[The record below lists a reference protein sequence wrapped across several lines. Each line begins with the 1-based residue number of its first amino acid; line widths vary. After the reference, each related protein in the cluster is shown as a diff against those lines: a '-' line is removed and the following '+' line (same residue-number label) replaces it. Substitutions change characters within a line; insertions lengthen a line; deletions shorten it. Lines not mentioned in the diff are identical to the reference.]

1 MALSLYRKYR
11 PEVFA
16 DVVGQEHV
24 EKTLINAIS
33 EGAVAHAYLFCGP
46 RGTGKT
52 TSARL
57 LAKALLCES
66 AQNGQPDGTCPQCL
80 EIAQGTHPDVFE
92 LDAAS
97 RTGVDNVREEII
109 GRVGFAPTRGRFKV
123 YIIDEVHMLSTAAF
137 NALLKTLEEPPEHV
151 VFVLCT
157 TDPHKVPETIQSRC
171 QRFDFRRF
179 SVEEIVGYLERISK
193 GEGFEYEPEA
203 LEFIAAKSA
212 GGMRDATTALEQVGV
227 YTEGKITLD
236 EATRMFGQIDI
247 AALFEIAGYIARRD
261 TPSCF
266 VWINDLVGRGVDLA
280 QFARDLASHLRN
292 LYVTAITGGE
302 NGIVAC
308 TAAQLER
315 YRQQAAEFG
324 GVDRLARALDI
335 CGALVAELRN
345 SADARLSVEI
355 AMTRLT
361 RPDSEL
367 TLEAL
372 AERIEALELRPSMA
386 AAPVISSAAEN
397 SQPTSAA
404 GSDMGDFS
412 TSSPYGDSGR
422 NDNGAMPYGDIG
434 RNDNGTM
441 PRGDSGR
448 NDNPASDDLP
458 PWEGSEPSPV
468 AMNDAAPSAIPG
480 DTSPS
485 VISSGAADT
494 SSSVISS
501 GASDSERSREIS
513 PAADMSPERLLAA
526 LLSVVK
532 REDAATGALLSGVS
546 LSTED
551 GQYQLLFPTG
561 SDFQMRIVNGPDAKA
576 IINKAFAEVLGHE
589 VHFSCQI
596 GSFSGLSAQP
606 APLTSEPPASIADDI
621 PPIDDGYFE
630 SLVAEQQAT
639 PVDEMP
645 ADFADALSAFGA
657 GVKVQEINDEE

>member
-11 PEVFA
+11 PEVFS

-52 TSARL
+52 TTARL

-66 AQNGQPDGTCPQCL
+66 DAVQPDGTCPQCL
-80 EIAQGTHPDVFE
+80 EIAQSTHPDVFE

-123 YIIDEVHMLSTAAF
+123 YIIDEVHMLSNAAF

-179 SVEEIVGYLERISK
+179 SIEEITGYLERISK

-247 AALFEIAGYIARRD
+247 AALFEIAGYIAQRD

-266 VWINDLVGRGVDLA
+266 VWINDLVGRGVDLS
-280 QFARDLASHLRN
+280 QFSRDLAAHLRN

-315 YRQQAAEFG
+315 YRQQAREFG

-335 CGALVAELRN
+335 CGSLVSELRN
-345 SADARLSVEI
+345 SSDARLSVEI

-361 RPDSEL
+361 RPDSEI

-372 AERIEALELRPSMA
+372 AERIEALELRPSMGA
-386 AAPVISSAAEN
+386 VAQPAFEPVAQPQVQAAP
-397 SQPTSAA
+397 QPAPVVDDVPQEA
-404 GSDMGDFS
+404 
-412 TSSPYGDSGR
+412 
-422 NDNGAMPYGDIG
+422 
-434 RNDNGTM
+434 
-441 PRGDSGR
+441 
-448 NDNPASDDLP
+448 PASEPELQPAVADDTP
-458 PWEGSEPSPV
+458 PWEDATPIPDPEPAPVPVPQPEPEPEPV
-468 AMNDAAPSAIPG
+468 AVA
-480 DTSPS
+480 
-485 VISSGAADT
+485 SG
-494 SSSVISS
+494 
-501 GASDSERSREIS
+501 
-513 PAADMSPERLLAA
+513 DMSPERLLAA
-526 LLSVVK
+526 LLSVVR

-546 LSTED
+546 IAEED
-551 GQYQLLFPTG
+551 GMYHLLFPTG
-561 SDFQMRIVNGPDAKA
+561 SDFQMRIVSGPEAKT

-589 VHFSCQI
+589 AHFDCRI

-606 APLTSEPPASIADDI
+606 APLTSEPPASAADD
-621 PPIDDGYFE
+621 PRIDDGYFE
-630 SLVAEQQAT
+630 SLVAEQSAV
-639 PVDEMP
+639 PSDEMP

-657 GVKVQEINDEE
+657 GVKVHEINDEE

>member
-24 EKTLINAIS
+24 EKTLVNAIS

-179 SVEEIVGYLERISK
+179 SIEEIVGYLERISK

-261 TPSCF
+261 TSSCF
-266 VWINDLVGRGVDLA
+266 VWINDLVGRGVDLS

-335 CGALVAELRN
+335 CGALIAELRN
-345 SADARLSVEI
+345 SSDARLSVEI

-372 AERIEALELRPSMA
+372 AERIEALELRPSMGA
-386 AAPVISSAAEN
+386 VSQPAFETVPASVAASAVESESVVSRVAEEPPASTPVDDTPPWEDAAPVAEPMSTPEPEPAPAAE
-397 SQPTSAA
+397 PIAA
-404 GSDMGDFS
+404 
-412 TSSPYGDSGR
+412 
-422 NDNGAMPYGDIG
+422 
-434 RNDNGTM
+434 
-441 PRGDSGR
+441 
-448 NDNPASDDLP
+448 
-458 PWEGSEPSPV
+458 V
-468 AMNDAAPSAIPG
+468 A
-480 DTSPS
+480 T
-485 VISSGAADT
+485 
-494 SSSVISS
+494 
-501 GASDSERSREIS
+501 
-513 PAADMSPERLLAA
+513 ADMSPERLLAA

-561 SDFQMRIVNGPDAKA
+561 SDFQMRVVNGPEAKA

-606 APLTSEPPASIADDI
+606 APLTSEPPMSIADDI

-630 SLVAEQQAT
+630 SLVAEQSVVPA
-639 PVDEMP
+639 DEMP

-657 GVKVQEINDEE
+657 GVKVHEINDEE

>member
-361 RPDSEL
+361 RPNSEL

-404 GSDMGDFS
+404 GSGEGDFS
-412 TSSPYGDSGR
+412 TPSPRGDSGR

-458 PWEGSEPSPV
+458 PWEGSESSPV

-480 DTSPS
+480 DTSP
-485 VISSGAADT
+485 
-494 SSSVISS
+494 SVISS

-576 IINKAFAEVLGHE
+576 IINRAFAEVLGHE

-606 APLTSEPPASIADDI
+606 APLTSEPPTSIADDI

-639 PVDEMP
+639 PADEMP

>member
-11 PEVFA
+11 PEVFS

-33 EGAVAHAYLFCGP
+33 EGSVAHAYLFCGP

-52 TSARL
+52 TTARL

-66 AQNGQPDGTCPQCL
+66 GGAQPDGTCPQCL
-80 EIAQGTHPDVFE
+80 EIAQSTHPDVFE

-123 YIIDEVHMLSTAAF
+123 YIIDEVHMLSNAAF

-179 SVEEIVGYLERISK
+179 SIEEIMGYLERISK

-212 GGMRDATTALEQVGV
+212 GGMRDATTALEQVAV

-236 EATRMFGQIDI
+236 EATRMFGQIDV

-266 VWINDLVGRGVDLA
+266 VWINDLVGRGVDLS
-280 QFARDLASHLRN
+280 QFARDLAAHLRN

-335 CGALVAELRN
+335 CGALVSELRN
-345 SADARLSVEI
+345 SSDARLSVEI

-372 AERIEALELRPSMA
+372 AERIEALELRPSMGA
-386 AAPVISSAAEN
+386 GAQPAFEPAVQAQAQPEPQPAVVDDTPPWEDAAPAPESMPEPALQANDMASPSVISGEANEVSAVEK
-397 SQPTSAA
+397 SQPEPFV
-404 GSDMGDFS
+404 GSDGGDFS
-412 TSSPYGDSGR
+412 TPSPSGGSGR
-422 NDNGAMPYGDIG
+422 NDNI
-434 RNDNGTM
+434 
-441 PRGDSGR
+441 
-448 NDNPASDDLP
+448 
-458 PWEGSEPSPV
+458 V
-468 AMNDAAPSAIPG
+468 A
-480 DTSPS
+480 
-485 VISSGAADT
+485 SGA
-494 SSSVISS
+494 
-501 GASDSERSREIS
+501 
-513 PAADMSPERLLAA
+513 MSPERLLAA
-526 LLSVVK
+526 LLSVVR

-546 LSTED
+546 LAEED
-551 GQYQLLFPTG
+551 GQYHLLFPTG

-589 VHFSCQI
+589 AHFDCRI
-596 GSFSGLSAQP
+596 GSFTGLSAQP
-606 APLTSEPPASIADDI
+606 APLTSEPPMSAADDVRI
-621 PPIDDGYFE
+621 DDGYTPVDDGYFE
-630 SLVAEQQAT
+630 SLVAEQSA
-639 PVDEMP
+639 VSSDEMP

-657 GVKVQEINDEE
+657 GVKVHEINDEE

>member
-11 PEVFA
+11 PEVFS

-52 TSARL
+52 TTARL

-66 AQNGQPDGTCPQCL
+66 DAAQPDGTCPQCL
-80 EIAQGTHPDVFE
+80 EIAQSTHPDVFE

-123 YIIDEVHMLSTAAF
+123 YIIDEVHMLSNAAF

-179 SVEEIVGYLERISK
+179 SIEEITGYLERISK

-247 AALFEIAGYIARRD
+247 AALFEIAGYIAQRD

-266 VWINDLVGRGVDLA
+266 VWINDLVGRGVDLS
-280 QFARDLASHLRN
+280 QFSRDLAAHLRN

-308 TAAQLER
+308 TTAQLER
-315 YRQQAAEFG
+315 YRQQAREFG

-335 CGALVAELRN
+335 CGSLVSELRN
-345 SADARLSVEI
+345 SSDARLSVEI

-361 RPDSEL
+361 RPDSEI

-372 AERIEALELRPSMA
+372 AERIEALELRPSMGAVAQA
-386 AAPVISSAAEN
+386 AFDPVAQPHAQADSQPAPVVDDVPQEASAFELEP
-397 SQPTSAA
+397 QPAVA
-404 GSDMGDFS
+404 
-412 TSSPYGDSGR
+412 
-422 NDNGAMPYGDIG
+422 
-434 RNDNGTM
+434 
-441 PRGDSGR
+441 
-448 NDNPASDDLP
+448 DDTP
-458 PWEGSEPSPV
+458 PWEDAVSIPDPEPAPVPVPQPEPEPV
-468 AMNDAAPSAIPG
+468 AVA
-480 DTSPS
+480 
-485 VISSGAADT
+485 SG
-494 SSSVISS
+494 
-501 GASDSERSREIS
+501 
-513 PAADMSPERLLAA
+513 DMSPERLLAA
-526 LLSVVK
+526 LLSVVR

-546 LSTED
+546 IAEED
-551 GQYQLLFPTG
+551 GMYHLLFPTG
-561 SDFQMRIVNGPDAKA
+561 SDFQMRIVSGPEAKT
-576 IINKAFAEVLGHE
+576 IINKAFAEVLGYE
-589 VHFSCQI
+589 AHFDCRI

-606 APLTSEPPASIADDI
+606 APLTSEPPASAADD
-621 PPIDDGYFE
+621 PRIDDGYFE
-630 SLVAEQQAT
+630 SLVAEQSAV
-639 PVDEMP
+639 PSDEMP

-657 GVKVQEINDEE
+657 GVKVHEINDEE

>member
-66 AQNGQPDGTCPQCL
+66 AQNGQPDGACPQCL

-315 YRQQAAEFG
+315 YRQQAVEFG

-386 AAPVISSAAEN
+386 AAPVISNAAEK
-397 SQPTSAA
+397 SQLEPVADS
-404 GSDMGDFS
+404 GMGDFS
-412 TSSPYGDSGR
+412 TPSPYGDSGR
-422 NDNGAMPYGDIG
+422 NDN
-434 RNDNGTM
+434 
-441 PRGDSGR
+441 
-448 NDNPASDDLP
+448 L
-458 PWEGSEPSPV
+458 
-468 AMNDAAPSAIPG
+468 
-480 DTSPS
+480 
-485 VISSGAADT
+485 ADEA

-501 GASDSERSREIS
+501 EASDSERSREIS

-561 SDFQMRIVNGPDAKA
+561 SDFQMRIVSGPDAKA

-606 APLTSEPPASIADDI
+606 APLTSEPPVSIADDV

>member
-66 AQNGQPDGTCPQCL
+66 AQNGQPDGTCSQCL

-386 AAPVISSAAEN
+386 AAPVISSAAEK
-397 SQPTSAA
+397 SQLEPVA

-468 AMNDAAPSAIPG
+468 VMDDAAPSAIPAEA
-480 DTSPS
+480 SPS
-485 VISSGAADT
+485 AISSGAADT

-576 IINKAFAEVLGHE
+576 IINRAFAEVLGHE

-606 APLTSEPPASIADDI
+606 APLTSEPPTSIADDI

>member
-123 YIIDEVHMLSTAAF
+123 YIIDEVHILSTAAF

-247 AALFEIAGYIARRD
+247 AALFEIAGYIAQRD

-266 VWINDLVGRGVDLA
+266 VWVNDLVGRGVDLS
-280 QFARDLASHLRN
+280 QFARDLAAHLRN

-315 YRQQAAEFG
+315 YRQQAVEFG

-345 SADARLSVEI
+345 SSDARLSVEI

-372 AERIEALELRPSMA
+372 AERIEALELRPSMGA
-386 AAPVISSAAEN
+386 APQPAFGATPFSAVADEAEPEPVVSHVAKEPPVAMPGDDTPPWEDAAPVTEPASVAE
-397 SQPTSAA
+397 PEPAPVA
-404 GSDMGDFS
+404 GSAVASADQPEMS
-412 TSSPYGDSGR
+412 T
-422 NDNGAMPYGDIG
+422 
-434 RNDNGTM
+434 
-441 PRGDSGR
+441 
-448 NDNPASDDLP
+448 
-458 PWEGSEPSPV
+458 
-468 AMNDAAPSAIPG
+468 
-480 DTSPS
+480 
-485 VISSGAADT
+485 
-494 SSSVISS
+494 
-501 GASDSERSREIS
+501 
-513 PAADMSPERLLAA
+513 ERLLAA
-526 LLSVVK
+526 VLAVVR

-546 LSTED
+546 LAEED
-551 GQYQLLFPTG
+551 GQYHLLFPTG
-561 SDFQMRIVNGPDAKA
+561 SEFQMRIVNGPDAKA
-576 IINKAFAEVLGHE
+576 LINKAFAEALGNP
-589 VHFSCQI
+589 VSFDCRI
-596 GSFSGLSAQP
+596 GSFSGLSAQA
-606 APLTSEPPASIADDI
+606 APLTSEPPVSFADDARV
-621 PPIDDGYFE
+621 DDSYFE
-630 SLVAEQQAT
+630 SLVAERSTVPA
-639 PVDEMP
+639 DEMP

-657 GVKVQEINDEE
+657 GVKVHEINDEE

>member
-372 AERIEALELRPSMA
+372 AERIEALELRSSMGTAPAISNEASNA
-386 AAPVISSAAEN
+386 AATSPVISNAAEK
-397 SQPTSAA
+397 SQPTPIA
-404 GSDMGDFS
+404 GSGVGDFS
-412 TSSPYGDSGR
+412 TPSPIGDSGR
-422 NDNGAMPYGDIG
+422 NDNG
-434 RNDNGTM
+434 TM
-441 PRGDSGR
+441 PIGESGR
-448 NDNPASDDLP
+448 ADSPVNDDLP
-458 PWEGSEPSPV
+458 PWEGAEPSPV
-468 AMNDAAPSAIPG
+468 VMDDAALSTIPAEA
-480 DTSPS
+480 PP
-485 VISSGAADT
+485 
-494 SSSVISS
+494 SVISS

-606 APLTSEPPASIADDI
+606 APLTSEPPTSIADDI

>member
-33 EGAVAHAYLFCGP
+33 EGSVAHAYLFCGP

-52 TSARL
+52 TTARL

-66 AQNGQPDGTCPQCL
+66 GGNQPDGTCPQCL
-80 EIAQGTHPDVFE
+80 EIAQSTHPDVFE

-109 GRVGFAPTRGRFKV
+109 GRVGFAPTRGRYKV
-123 YIIDEVHMLSTAAF
+123 YIIDEVHMLSNAAF

-179 SVEEIVGYLERISK
+179 SIEEITGYLERISK

-247 AALFEIAGYIARRD
+247 AALFEIAGYIAQRD

-266 VWINDLVGRGVDLA
+266 VWINDLVGRGVDLS
-280 QFARDLASHLRN
+280 QFSRDLAAHLRN

-315 YRQQAAEFG
+315 YRQQAREFG

-335 CGALVAELRN
+335 CGALIAELRN
-345 SADARLSVEI
+345 SSDARLCVEI

-372 AERIEALELRPSMA
+372 AERIEALELRPSMGAAVQPVFEA
-386 AAPVISSAAEN
+386 AAQPQVQAEPQSAPVDDDVLQEASAPEPQPVVAED
-397 SQPTSAA
+397 T
-404 GSDMGDFS
+404 
-412 TSSPYGDSGR
+412 
-422 NDNGAMPYGDIG
+422 
-434 RNDNGTM
+434 
-441 PRGDSGR
+441 
-448 NDNPASDDLP
+448 P
-458 PWEGSEPSPV
+458 PWE
-468 AMNDAAPSAIPG
+468 DAAPFPEPEPAPV
-480 DTSPS
+480 PEPQPES
-485 VISSGAADT
+485 VATVAT
-494 SSSVISS
+494 
-501 GASDSERSREIS
+501 
-513 PAADMSPERLLAA
+513 ADMSPERLLAA

-606 APLTSEPPASIADDI
+606 APLTSEPPMSIADDI
-621 PPIDDGYFE
+621 PPVDDGYFE
-630 SLVAEQQAT
+630 SLVAEQSAV
-639 PVDEMP
+639 PSDEMP

-657 GVKVQEINDEE
+657 GVKVHEINDEE

>member
-372 AERIEALELRPSMA
+372 AERIEVLELRPSMA
-386 AAPVISSAAEN
+386 AAPVISSAAEK
-397 SQPTSAA
+397 SQLEPVA

-412 TSSPYGDSGR
+412 TPSPYGDSGR
-422 NDNGAMPYGDIG
+422 NDSPVN
-434 RNDNGTM
+434 
-441 PRGDSGR
+441 
-448 NDNPASDDLP
+448 DDLP

-468 AMNDAAPSAIPG
+468 AMDETAPSTIPA

-485 VISSGAADT
+485 VISSE
-494 SSSVISS
+494 
-501 GASDSERSREIS
+501 ASDSERSREIS

-606 APLTSEPPASIADDI
+606 APLTSEPPVSIADDV

>member
-66 AQNGQPDGTCPQCL
+66 AQNGQPDGTCSQCL

-315 YRQQAAEFG
+315 YRQQAVEFG

-345 SADARLSVEI
+345 SVDARLSVEI

-386 AAPVISSAAEN
+386 AAPVISNAAEK
-397 SQPTSAA
+397 SQLEPVA

-468 AMNDAAPSAIPG
+468 VMDDAAPSAIPAEA
-480 DTSPS
+480 SPS
-485 VISSGAADT
+485 AISSGAADT

-606 APLTSEPPASIADDI
+606 APLTSEPPVSIADDV

>member
-372 AERIEALELRPSMA
+372 AERIEVLELRPSMT
-386 AAPVISSAAEN
+386 AAPAISSAVEKP
-397 SQPTSAA
+397 QPTSTA
-404 GSDMGDFS
+404 GSDMGVFS

-422 NDNGAMPYGDIG
+422 NDNGEHCAPAVEMTRRELAHTFHFGTNDLDDDLRRPLDLLARRIVPKRDAHAAFGDFRRHADCLEHG
-434 RNDNGTM
+434 RNRHLARSARRTRPDIDTALIERDDKTTSEQSRKGNVQEVVETLGVTRR
-441 PRGDSGR
+441 PR
-448 NDNPASDDLP
+448 ND
-458 PWEGSEPSPV
+458 G
-468 AMNDAAPSAIPG
+468 IG
-480 DTSPS
+480 KR
-485 VISSGAADT
+485 GRQ
-494 SSSVISS
+494 
-501 GASDSERSREIS
+501 RS
-513 PAADMSPERLLAA
+513 L
-526 LLSVVK
+526 
-532 REDAATGALLSGVS
+532 
-546 LSTED
+546 
-551 GQYQLLFPTG
+551 
-561 SDFQMRIVNGPDAKA
+561 
-576 IINKAFAEVLGHE
+576 
-589 VHFSCQI
+589 
-596 GSFSGLSAQP
+596 
-606 APLTSEPPASIADDI
+606 
-621 PPIDDGYFE
+621 
-630 SLVAEQQAT
+630 
-639 PVDEMP
+639 
-645 ADFADALSAFGA
+645 
-657 GVKVQEINDEE
+657 

>member
-66 AQNGQPDGTCPQCL
+66 AQNGPPDGTCPQCL

-345 SADARLSVEI
+345 SADARLSVAI

-386 AAPVISSAAEN
+386 AAPAISSAVEK
-397 SQPTSAA
+397 SQPTPVVDS
-404 GSDMGDFS
+404 GVGDFS
-412 TSSPYGDSGR
+412 TPSPYDDSGR
-422 NDNGAMPYGDIG
+422 NDDGAMPYGDSD
-434 RNDNGTM
+434 RA
-441 PRGDSGR
+441 DS
-448 NDNPASDDLP
+448 PASDDLP
-458 PWEGSEPSPV
+458 PWEGSEPSPF
-468 AMNDAAPSAIPG
+468 AMDDAAPSTIPD
-480 DTSPS
+480 DTSP
-485 VISSGAADT
+485 
-494 SSSVISS
+494 SVISS

-561 SDFQMRIVNGPDAKA
+561 SDFQMRIVSGPDAKA
-576 IINKAFAEVLGHE
+576 IINRAFAEVLGHE

-606 APLTSEPPASIADDI
+606 APLTSEPPTSIADDI

>member
-386 AAPVISSAAEN
+386 AAPVISSAAEK
-397 SQPTSAA
+397 SQLEPVA

-422 NDNGAMPYGDIG
+422 NDNGAMPRGDIG
-434 RNDNGTM
+434 RNDDGTT
-441 PRGDSGR
+441 PYGDSGR
-448 NDNPASDDLP
+448 NDSPASDDLP

-468 AMNDAAPSAIPG
+468 VMDDAAPSAIPAEA
-480 DTSPS
+480 SPS
-485 VISSGAADT
+485 AISG
-494 SSSVISS
+494 

-606 APLTSEPPASIADDI
+606 APLTSEPPTSIADDI

>member
-247 AALFEIAGYIARRD
+247 AALFEIAGYIAQRD

-266 VWINDLVGRGVDLA
+266 VWVNDLVGRGVDLS
-280 QFARDLASHLRN
+280 QFARDLAAHLRN
-292 LYVTAITGGE
+292 LDVTAITGGE

-315 YRQQAAEFG
+315 YRQQAVEFG

-345 SADARLSVEI
+345 SSDARLSVEI

-372 AERIEALELRPSMA
+372 AERIEALELRPSMGA
-386 AAPVISSAAEN
+386 APQPAFGATPFSAVADEAEPEPVVSHVAKEPPVAMPGDDTPPWEDAAPVTEPASVAE
-397 SQPTSAA
+397 PEPAPVA
-404 GSDMGDFS
+404 GSAVASADQPEMS
-412 TSSPYGDSGR
+412 T
-422 NDNGAMPYGDIG
+422 
-434 RNDNGTM
+434 
-441 PRGDSGR
+441 
-448 NDNPASDDLP
+448 
-458 PWEGSEPSPV
+458 
-468 AMNDAAPSAIPG
+468 
-480 DTSPS
+480 
-485 VISSGAADT
+485 
-494 SSSVISS
+494 
-501 GASDSERSREIS
+501 
-513 PAADMSPERLLAA
+513 ERLLAA
-526 LLSVVK
+526 VLAVVR

-546 LSTED
+546 LAEED
-551 GQYQLLFPTG
+551 GQYHLLFPTG
-561 SDFQMRIVNGPDAKA
+561 SEFQMRIVNGPDAKA
-576 IINKAFAEVLGHE
+576 LINKAFAEALGNP
-589 VHFSCQI
+589 VSFDCRI
-596 GSFSGLSAQP
+596 GSFSGLSAQA
-606 APLTSEPPASIADDI
+606 APLTSEPPVSFADDARV
-621 PPIDDGYFE
+621 DDSYFE
-630 SLVAEQQAT
+630 SLVAERSTVPA
-639 PVDEMP
+639 DEMP

-657 GVKVQEINDEE
+657 GVKVHEINDEE

>member
-24 EKTLINAIS
+24 EKTLVNAIS

-66 AQNGQPDGTCPQCL
+66 AQNGQPDGICPQCL

-179 SVEEIVGYLERISK
+179 SIEEIVGYLERISK

-261 TPSCF
+261 TSSCF
-266 VWINDLVGRGVDLA
+266 VWINDLVGRGVDLS

-335 CGALVAELRN
+335 CGALIAELRN
-345 SADARLSVEI
+345 SSDARLSVEI

-386 AAPVISSAAEN
+386 VASQPAFETVPAPTAVSAVESEPVVSRVAEEPPASMPVDDTPPWEDAAPVAEPMPTPEPEPTPAAE
-397 SQPTSAA
+397 PIAA
-404 GSDMGDFS
+404 
-412 TSSPYGDSGR
+412 
-422 NDNGAMPYGDIG
+422 
-434 RNDNGTM
+434 
-441 PRGDSGR
+441 
-448 NDNPASDDLP
+448 
-458 PWEGSEPSPV
+458 
-468 AMNDAAPSAIPG
+468 AA
-480 DTSPS
+480 T
-485 VISSGAADT
+485 
-494 SSSVISS
+494 
-501 GASDSERSREIS
+501 
-513 PAADMSPERLLAA
+513 ADMSPERLLAA
-526 LLSVVK
+526 LLSIVK

-551 GQYQLLFPTG
+551 GQYRLLFPTG
-561 SDFQMRIVNGPDAKA
+561 SDFQMRVVNGPEAKA

-606 APLTSEPPASIADDI
+606 APLTSEPPISIADDI
-621 PPIDDGYFE
+621 PPVDDGYFE
-630 SLVAEQQAT
+630 SLVAEQSVVPA
-639 PVDEMP
+639 DEMP

-657 GVKVQEINDEE
+657 GVKVHEINDEE